1 MTEAGAR
8 LRAYAREV
16 SRKPTGWWVLVCI
29 PLLWL
34 GRRAGVIASTPLW
47 LLALLLVAVTCARTL
62 VHLAVPSPA
71 SGPRLW
77 ARIAVDMAGIT
88 AVVYALG
95 WGPTLAVGYVFG
107 TVDNL
112 EGDGSAVTYPAIVCS
127 LAGIAL
133 GQAAIAAHVAP
144 TLVHAPL
151 VHGLAVLCGVGVA
164 VTIRLLGWET
174 RAKERAQA
182 ETRRREAW
190 FRALVQHASDVVLV
204 IGRDTRITY
213 ASPAFQPVFGAP
225 PEDAVGV
232 PAVELA
238 HGDDLAAARVLQE
251 INGRPGQVH
260 RVQIR
265 MSFRGGPWKWFEMSV
280 TNLVDDPA
288 VHGVVANLRDITERR
303 GFEERL
309 SYQAF
314 HDALTDLPNRTAFL
328 DRVHR
333 SIVRASHAG
342 ERVAV
347 LFLDVD
353 RFKLVNDSLGHEI
366 GDRLLVDV
374 AQRVRRCVRPNDLV
388 SRFGG
393 DEFTVLLDHLTDVG
407 DATATAQRILD
418 ALRHPVSIGGRDLF
432 VTTSIG
438 IAVSRDS
445 MLAADE
451 LLREADLAMYVAKEK
466 GRGRYELYD
475 PSSAPRV
482 AERLEVEADL
492 WRAVHNGE
500 LAVHYQPVV
509 ALDDGEVVTLEAL
522 ARWHDPARGLVA
534 SDAFVPLAEESSLIV
549 AIDRLVLRTACV
561 DGRRWHERLGPDA
574 PRVGVNLSAR
584 FLRQVE
590 AVDEVAAQLD
600 ETGLDADR
608 LQIEITERCAVTD
621 EARTIEALERLR
633 ALGVVVAIDDFGTG
647 YASLDYLK
655 RLPVDTVKLDGSF
668 VEGMDEAA
676 SEAAIIQAVI
686 TMSHAL
692 GLQVTA
698 EGVERAEQAAVLRS
712 LGCDNAQGHL
722 FSPALPAAAI
732 DDLLAPAQVVPL
744 PVRRNAA
751 S

>member
-1 MTEAGAR
+1 MTEAGSR
-8 LRAYAREV
+8 LRAFAREV
-16 SRKPTGWWVLVCI
+16 SRKPAGWWALACI
-29 PLLWL
+29 PLFWL
-34 GRRAGVIASTPLW
+34 GQREGIVARTPLW
-47 LLALLLVAVTCARTL
+47 ILAVLLVAVA
-62 VHLAVPSPA
+62 LANALAHFVVPSPA
-71 SGPRLW
+71 RGLRLW
-77 ARIAVDMAGIT
+77 ARVAVEMAGIT
-88 AVVYALG
+88 AVMYALG

-112 EGDGSAVTYPAIVCS
+112 EGDGSAVAYPAMVCS
-127 LAGIAL
+127 LAGIVL
-133 GQAAIAAHVAP
+133 GQVAIATHLAP
-144 TLVHAPL
+144 TLVDQPL
-151 VHGLAVLCGVGVA
+151 VHGLALLCGVGVA
-164 VTIRLLGWET
+164 LTIRLLGWET
-174 RAKERAQA
+174 RAKERA
-182 ETRRREAW
+182 EEALRSSGEW

-204 IGRDTRITY
+204 IGPDTRVKY
-213 ASPAFQPVFGAP
+213 ASPAFEQVFGARA
-225 PEDAVGV
+225 DDVIGV
-232 PAVELA
+232 AASELA

-260 RVQIR
+260 RVQVR
-265 MSFRGGPWKWFEMSV
+265 MSFRGGPWRWFEVSV
-280 TNLVDDPA
+280 TNLIDDPA
-288 VHGVVANLRDITERR
+288 VHGIVANLRDITERR

-333 SIVRASHAG
+333 SIVRTAHAG
-342 ERVAV
+342 ERVGV

-374 AQRVRRCVRPNDLV
+374 AQRLRACVRPDDLV

-393 DEFTVLLDHLTDVG
+393 DEFTVLLDRLTDVT

-418 ALRHPVSIGGRDLF
+418 TLRHPVSVGGRELF

-438 IAVSRDS
+438 IAVSRD
-445 MLAADE
+445 ADVGADE

-482 AERLEVEADL
+482 AERLEVEAEL
-492 WRAVHNGE
+492 WRAVHNGD
-500 LAVHYQPVV
+500 LGVHYQPVV

-522 ARWHDPARGLVA
+522 ARWDHPVRGLVG

-549 AIDRLVLRTACV
+549 AIDRHVLQTACV
-561 DGRRWHERLGPDA
+561 DGRRWHDRLGPDA
-574 PRVGVNLSAR
+574 PRVGVNVSAR

-590 AVDEVAAQLD
+590 SVDEVAAQLD
-600 ETGLDADR
+600 ASGLEPDR
-608 LQIEITERCAVTD
+608 LQIEITERCAITD
-621 EARTIEALERLR
+621 ERGTIETLDRLR

-655 RLPVDTVKLDGSF
+655 RLPVDGVKLDGSF

-676 SEAAIIQAVI
+676 SDAAIIQAVI

-692 GLQVTA
+692 GLEVTA

-712 LGCDNAQGHL
+712 LGCDNAQGHH

-732 DDLLAPAQVVPL
+732 DDLLAPADVVPL
-744 PVRRNAA
+744 PVRRDAA